1 MSRIP
6 LLSGG
11 RLVMIETDNPETK
24 SFLARYWG
32 VAVNR
37 FIETGDDEE
46 LRKYRGYLVDGRL
59 VETDPDA
66 VEAFYMDT
74 DFDFQE
80 LYEP

>member
-11 RLVMIETDNPETK
+11 RLVMIDTDDPETK
-24 SFLARYWG
+24 SFVARYWG
-32 VAVNR
+32 VGVNR
-37 FIETGDDEE
+37 FIETGDEEE
-46 LRKYRGYLVDGRL
+46 LRKFRGYLVDGWL

-66 VEAFYMDT
+66 VEVFYMDT